1 MIKLL
6 NQINKEKFNKIM
18 LINKI
23 KFIQKFLILTHA
35 LIIKV
40 EIQNI
45 LSLLKIVQLIL
56 NLDN

>member
-23 KFIQKFLILTHA
+23 KFIQKLLILTHA

-45 LSLLKIVQLIL
+45 LSLLKTVQLIL